1 MVYLIKGDPAELG
14 RLGPAGQDG
23 AQPEVSIGMTNKV
36 LFVDDDMNILASFK
50 RRLGRRFD
58 IAIVP
63 GGEQG
68 LEVLEKEGPVAVVI
82 SDQRMPGM
90 DGIQFLGEVKK
101 LAPDTVRM
109 MLTGNTDLTTA
120 IKAVNEGSIFRFF
133 TKPCPPEDMASAI
146 EAGLKQYNLV
156 RAERDLLE
164 HTLAGSVKVLIDVL
178 SLVNP
183 DAFQRTRPL
192 CNWVR
197 QVANRLDLANVWEL
211 DIAAMLSPIG
221 LITIP
226 PEIHGKVQ
234 DGAKLSKVD
243 REIYERAPEAARNLI
258 SNIPRMKNLSQ
269 MIYYQNK
276 GFDGSGFPDDWIAGE
291 DIPLGGRLLK
301 VLIDIAALSDNPDQA
316 TFAELES
323 HAHLYDPKI
332 LQVVRDCLVDENAPS
347 VAAPTQEIVKIS
359 AGSLQAGARL
369 VSNIETEDGRLVLA
383 AGNEI
388 SQAQIERLWNLRKYS
403 KLKEPL
409 HVIQAKAASG
419 KLAKARS

>member
-1 MVYLIKGDPAELG
+1 
-14 RLGPAGQDG
+14 
-23 AQPEVSIGMTNKV
+23 MTNKV
-36 LFVDDDMNILASFK
+36 LFVDDDKNILTSFK

-58 IAIVP
+58 IATVL
-63 GGEQG
+63 GGAQG
-68 LEVLEKEGPVAVVI
+68 LEVLENEGPVAVVI

-90 DGIQFLGEVKK
+90 DGIEFLGEVKK
-101 LAPDTVRM
+101 RAPDTVRM

-120 IKAVNEGSIFRFF
+120 IRAVNEGSIFRFF

-183 DAFQRTRPL
+183 HAFQKTRL
-192 CNWVR
+192 LRKWLR
-197 QVANRLDLANVWEL
+197 QVAKRLELSNGWEL

-226 PEIHGKVQ
+226 PEIYGKVQ
-234 DGAKLSKVD
+234 AGAKLGKVD
-243 REIYERAPEAARNLI
+243 REIYERAPEIARNLI
-258 SNIPRMKNLSQ
+258 SNIPRMKNLSE

-276 GFDGSGFPDDWIAGE
+276 GYDGSGFPDDWIAGK

-301 VLIDIAALSDNPDQA
+301 VLIDVAALSDNPDQA
-316 TFAELES
+316 AFAKLEK
-323 HAHLYDPKI
+323 HAELYDPEI
-332 LQVVRDCLVDENAPS
+332 LKVVRDCLVDENAPKA
-347 VAAPTQEIVKIS
+347 AAPTQEVVEIS
-359 AGSLQAGARL
+359 VGSLRAGALL
-369 VSNIETEDGRLVLA
+369 VANIETEDGGLVLA
-383 AGNEI
+383 AGNEV
-388 SQAQIERLWNLRKYS
+388 SQAQIERLWNFRKHC

-409 HVIQAKAASG
+409 QVIQPKTASG
-419 KLAKARS
+419 KPAKAGS

>member
-1 MVYLIKGDPAELG
+1 M
-14 RLGPAGQDG
+14 
-23 AQPEVSIGMTNKV
+23 SISMTNKV
-36 LFVDDDMNILASFK
+36 LFIDDDLNILASFK
-50 RRLGRRFD
+50 RRLGRRFN
-58 IAIVP
+58 IATVP

-68 LEVLEKEGPVAVVI
+68 LEVLEQDGPVAIVI

-120 IKAVNEGSIFRFF
+120 IKAVNEGNIFRFF
-133 TKPCPPEDMASAI
+133 TKPCPPEDMAHAI

-183 DAFQRTRPL
+183 EAFRKTRL
-192 CNWVR
+192 LRDWVR
-197 QVANRLDLANVWEL
+197 RAADRLNLSNTWEL

-226 PEIHGKVQ
+226 AEVHSKVQ
-234 DGAKLSKVD
+234 DGAELSEID
-243 REIYERAPEAARNLI
+243 REIYLRAPEAARNLV
-258 SNIPRMKNLSQ
+258 SNIPRMKNLSE

-276 GFDGSGFPDDWIAGE
+276 GFDGSGFPDDWIAGK
-291 DIPLGGRLLK
+291 DIPIGGRLLK
-301 VLIDIAALSDNPDQA
+301 VLIDAAALSDEPSEA
-316 TFAELES
+316 AFAELEKN
-323 HAHLYDPKI
+323 AHLYDPEI
-332 LQVVRDCLVDENAPS
+332 LQVVRDLWIDENAPD
-347 VAAPTQEIVKIS
+347 VAARTEEIAKIS
-359 AGSLQAGARL
+359 AASLRAGARL
-369 VSNIETEDGRLVLA
+369 VSDIETEDGRLVLA
-383 AGNEI
+383 AGSEI
-388 SQAQIERLWNLRKYS
+388 SQAQIERLWNFRRYR

-409 HVIQAKAASG
+409 HVIQPKAPSAEPAKVS
-419 KLAKARS
+419 S

>member
-1 MVYLIKGDPAELG
+1 MSA
-14 RLGPAGQDG
+14 
-23 AQPEVSIGMTNKV
+23 SMTNKV
-36 LFVDDDMNILASFK
+36 LFVDDDKNILTSFK

-58 IAIVP
+58 IATVL
-63 GGEQG
+63 GGAQG
-68 LEVLEKEGPVAVVI
+68 LEVLENEGPVAVVI

-120 IKAVNEGSIFRFF
+120 IRAVNEGSIFRFF

-183 DAFQRTRPL
+183 HAFQKTRL
-192 CNWVR
+192 LRKWLR
-197 QVANRLDLANVWEL
+197 QVAKRLELSNGWEL

-226 PEIHGKVQ
+226 PEIYGKVQ
-234 DGAKLSKVD
+234 AGAKLGKVD
-243 REIYERAPEAARNLI
+243 REIYERAPEIARNLI
-258 SNIPRMKNLSQ
+258 ANIPRMKNLSE

-276 GFDGSGFPDDWIAGE
+276 GYDGSGFPDDWIAGK

-301 VLIDIAALSDNPDQA
+301 VLIDVAALSDNPDQA
-316 TFAELES
+316 AFAKLEK
-323 HAHLYDPKI
+323 HAELYDPEI
-332 LQVVRDCLVDENAPS
+332 LKVVRDCLVDENAPK
-347 VAAPTQEIVKIS
+347 ATAPTEEVVEISV
-359 AGSLQAGARL
+359 GSLRAGALL
-369 VSNIETEDGRLVLA
+369 VSNIETEDGGLVLA
-383 AGNEI
+383 AGNEV
-388 SQAQIERLWNLRKYS
+388 SQAQIERLWNFRKHC

-409 HVIQAKAASG
+409 QVIQPKTASG
-419 KLAKARS
+419 KPAKAGS